1 MKILLCGDFVC
12 KTKPEIRIEPELKE
26 VIAQSDF
33 AVVNFEAPAEGA
45 GKAIP
50 KSGPALRQSA
60 ESPRFLEEAGF
71 NVILLANNH
80 MMDMGEEGIRHTT
93 SLFRDNTKICGA
105 GPAAEAFKTIILEK
119 EGLRVGILNAAHREF
134 GTLGIEAEEAQYG
147 VAWINHPALNRELLR
162 MRRECDF
169 LIVAAHA
176 GVEDLPVP
184 LPEWRARYREL
195 IDFGADAV
203 VGSHPHVPQGWEEY
217 QGKRI
222 YYSLG
227 NFYFQS
233 AHPGTPQ
240 WNMGIALEI
249 EIEKNG
255 IAKYKEHITH
265 FTPDSI
271 SIDHTA
277 HSHSHIEWLNSLL
290 ADKKEY
296 EKVLDSALEKI
307 WPEYQIYIMRGLSAM
322 SLRSS
327 LHVLLHAGYGFLK
340 GGDLPLLINNFQ
352 CESHSWA
359 IQRILRKK
367 IENNATR

>member
-1 MKILLCGDFVC
+1 MC
-12 KTKPEIRIEPELKE
+12 KTHPDITIDPELKE
-26 VIAQSDF
+26 IVAQADY
-33 AVVNFEAPAEGA
+33 AVVNFEAPVEGVV
-45 GKAIP
+45 KAIP

-60 ESPRFLEEAGF
+60 ESPRFLNDHGF

-80 MMDMGEEGIRHTT
+80 MMDMGREGC
-93 SLFRDNTKICGA
+93 LNTIASFDKDTLTVGA
-105 GPAAEAFKTIILEK
+105 GTLHDAFKAIILEK
-119 EGLRVGILNAAHREF
+119 EGLKVGIVNAAHREF
-134 GTLGIEAEEAQYG
+134 GTLGAEAEDVDYG
-147 VAWINHPALNRELLR
+147 VAWINHPALNREILR
-162 MRRECDF
+162 MRSECDF

-203 VGSHPHVPQGWEEY
+203 IASHPHVPQGKEEY
-217 QGKRI
+217 AGKRI

-249 EIEKNG
+249 EVEKGKN
-255 IAKYKEHITH
+255 AKYKEFITR
-265 FTPDSI
+265 FSTNRI
-271 SIDHTA
+271 GIDKDTE
-277 HSHSHIEWLNSLL
+277 SRKYWESLNSLL
-290 ADKKEY
+290 ADKKRYVEC
-296 EKVLDSALEKI
+296 LDTELEKI

-322 SLRSS
+322 SLRSNF
-327 LHVLLHAGYGFLK
+327 HVLLHAAYGFLK

-359 IQRILRKK
+359 IQRVLRNR
-367 IENNATR
+367 IENDKKE